1 MIETVVQWWL
11 AELDQHGN
19 PRLCDG
25 AHSDRSG
32 AEKAMYL
39 YRRLGL
45 ERCGQRYGVVRVEVW
60 PAEAKPHGADEQ
72 AIRDLNEMGLR
83 P

>member
-1 MIETVVQWWL
+1 MSEPDVQWWL

-25 AHSDRSG
+25 AHSDRAG
-32 AEKAMYL
+32 VEKAMYL

-45 ERCGQRYGVVRVEVW
+45 DRCGQQYAAVRVEIW
-60 PAEAKPHGADEQ
+60 PAEAKAHEVNETEVSY
-72 AIRDLNEMGLR
+72 LNSIGLR